1 MAQGDT
7 FINAIIGAVVSVVLS
22 PLQFSPI
29 IGGAVAGYL
38 EGSESNAGVRVGA
51 LSGLLTAIPIILL
64 VGVFGG
70 FLLAGLPFLDG
81 PGHLFTA
88 APLLLVVLFVLLA
101 FAFTIGLSAIGGY
114 LGAYLRRE
122 DVI

>member
-7 FINAIIGAVVSVVLS
+7 FINAVIGAVVSVVLS

-38 EGSESNAGVRVGA
+38 EGSETDAGVKVGA

-64 VGVFGG
+64 LGFFGG
-70 FLLAGLPFLDG
+70 FLLAALPFLDG
-81 PGHLFTA
+81 PGHLFAA
-88 APLLLVVLFVLLA
+88 APLLLIGLFVLLA
-101 FAFTIGLSAIGGY
+101 FAFTIGLSAVGGY

>member
-7 FINAIIGAVVSVVLS
+7 FINAVIGAVVSVVLS

-38 EGSESNAGVRVGA
+38 EGSETSAGVRVGA
-51 LSGLLTAIPIILL
+51 LSGVLTAIPLILIL
-64 VGVFGG
+64 GLFGG
-70 FLLAGLPFLDG
+70 FFLVGLPFLDG
-81 PGHLFTA
+81 AGHFFTA
-88 APLLLVVLFVLLA
+88 VPLLLIVPFVLVA
-101 FAFTIGLSAIGGY
+101 FVFSIGLSAVGGY